1 MAALL
6 KGQKDI
12 AAHDN
17 CDVADDAVK
26 IPQLGFPLKVE
37 VVFQRLEEHFD
48 VPPFAVDADNL
59 LVGEVDPGRQDG
71 QPLALVAVANEDDF
85 HLLLLLRLDHRAG
98 QDARPTGPLFQLVEY
113 PAQGQPLPLVPVKH
127 LGQVLAHADYRQE
140 FAQGCKQ
147 SGKGEPAVHE
157 QIVGPDAPLLDPFH
171 HGFQVPGGLGH
182 GLHPALVAAAAFVH
196 LLGDA
201 LEPFARLGGRA
212 QDEIERQEAH
222 PVGPTEGE
230 QPVLASKIRKNI
242 TVVLK
247 TMYSQENLKM
257 FNSTERGKSF
267 VNDLTKTIMEVGVI
281 LQELEDNFSDFKNR
295 KINKLNSILFE
306 GALTPSAWSSV
317 LGTDWSNFEYFGKY
331 VSNEGS
337 FVRMVSMLTEL
348 YGFKTERFK
357 SKFMEN
363 VTSTVGERTQEIV
376 GRDLTALLVP
386 NPQFPR

>member
-1 MAALL
+1 MATSQL
-6 KGQKDI
+6 KFKNDTANSI
-12 AAHDN
+12 AIKAVAYDMSKRIN
-17 CDVADDAVK
+17 GKLNNFDKFVEEEYADDKTITKLYNDFRSGMTNIVK
-26 IPQLGFPLKVE
+26 KSKAELIKVGNSFE
-37 VVFQRLEEHFD
+37 FD
-48 VPPFAVDADNL
+48 AK
-59 LVGEVDPGRQDG
+59 
-71 QPLALVAVANEDDF
+71 ED
-85 HLLLLLRLDHRAG
+85 L
-98 QDARPTGPLFQLVEY
+98 
-113 PAQGQPLPLVPVKH
+113 
-127 LGQVLAHADYRQE
+127 
-140 FAQGCKQ
+140 
-147 SGKGEPAVHE
+147 
-157 QIVGPDAPLLDPFH
+157 
-171 HGFQVPGGLGH
+171 
-182 GLHPALVAAAAFVH
+182 
-196 LLGDA
+196 
-201 LEPFARLGGRA
+201 
-212 QDEIERQEAH
+212 
-222 PVGPTEGE
+222 
-230 QPVLASKIRKNI
+230 PVLASKIRENI

-386 NPQFPR
+386 NEALDDLLEKRLPDFVNKVSYNAKTIQVLQNAVDEIGKENNYKRGR